1 MLSIN
6 VCFTILLNHFAV
18 VRLGV
23 WASGDM
29 AAPLHPYAVEGRMG
43 RGRDGMGMSTAGVK
57 EVYLFSWGGEGMDGC
72 GNMNN
77 KAKQK
82 VCTKRASCT
91 HHICKA

>member
-1 MLSIN
+1 
-6 VCFTILLNHFAV
+6 
-18 VRLGV
+18 
-23 WASGDM
+23 M

-43 RGRDGMGMSTAGVK
+43 RGIDGMGMSTAGVK

-72 GNMNN
+72 GNMN

-91 HHICKA
+91 YHICKAGILRLG